1 MKITRKQLRKLI
13 KEALK
18 IGDYEI
24 PTPLPPG
31 AFGSKASQR
40 RRAFQNDPDIV
51 GSLSDLEKADPRSA
65 SELALIL
72 GSPELPM
79 TPPGFY
85 EKHKK
90 AIQMTEPVAYS
101 AIRDYLHA
109 IQDMFAN
116 PHDDE
121 KMRKAGDL
129 RQTYDEVKGNLDYE
143 TFRKYS
149 RKAQQELMNF
159 ATKASKD
166 AD

>member
-1 MKITRKQLRKLI
+1 MKLSRNQLRKLI

-24 PTPLPPG
+24 PTPLPKG
-31 AFGSKASQR
+31 AIGSKASHRQR
-40 RRAFQNDPDIV
+40 ALDPDLL
-51 GSLSDLEKADPRSA
+51 GSLSDIEEADPYSA
-65 SELALIL
+65 SELARSL
-72 GSPELPM
+72 GSDELEM
-79 TPPGFY
+79 APPGFY

-90 AIQMTEPVAYS
+90 QIQMTEPVAYS